1 MDKEVLKTL
10 IDKYKL
16 SEEEHYII
24 LQQLIYKVFSE
35 KEVEENPTIMFI
47 VGQPGS
53 GKTTFINS
61 MDISEY
67 AIINSDEYRKLSKY
81 SDEILEKYPT
91 YYSKLTNYDAHLWG
105 DELFSYGV
113 SKGYSL
119 LREKVPTD
127 FSLIELLKKL
137 SSNYNIIINVVI
149 TGNLASLLATRERYE
164 KEIKVNKNA
173 KLSNIDAH
181 NKCYEL
187 LPEFI
192 TACIELGIKVNF
204 VVPIGEDIKFIKPG
218 EDYLTTLE
226 ELREE
231 SNKKTIETFELRI
244 NKIKEAMNNRNASK
258 EEYDELSKIE
268 KIYEEERSKRNIK

>member
-1 MDKEVLKTL
+1 MDKEILQTL

-16 SEEEHYII
+16 SDEEHYII
-24 LQQLIYKVFSE
+24 LQQLIYKIFSE
-35 KEVEENPTIMFI
+35 REVEENPTVMFI

-61 MDISEY
+61 MDLSEY
-67 AIINSDEYRKLSKY
+67 VIINSDEYRKLIKY

-113 SKGYSL
+113 SKGYSV
-119 LREKVPTD
+119 LREKVPID
-127 FSLIELLKKL
+127 FSLIDLIKKL
-137 SSNYNIIINVVI
+137 TTNHNIIINVVI

-164 KEIKVNKNA
+164 KEILVDKNA
-173 KLSNIDAH
+173 KLSNIDSH

-226 ELREE
+226 ELREQ
-231 SNKKTIETFELRI
+231 SNKKTCETFERRI
-244 NKIKEAMNNRNASK
+244 TKIKETMKNRNASK
-258 EEYDELSKIE
+258 EEFDELAKIE
-268 KIYEEERSKRNIK
+268 KLYEEIKYNGNIK